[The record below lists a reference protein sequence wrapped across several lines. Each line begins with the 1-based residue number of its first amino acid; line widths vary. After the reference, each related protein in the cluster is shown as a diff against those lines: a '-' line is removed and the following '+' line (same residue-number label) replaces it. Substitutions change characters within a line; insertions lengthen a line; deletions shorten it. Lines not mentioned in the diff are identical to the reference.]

1 MKRKT
6 YDPILRVQPWRVM
19 AVFQPLERVL
29 ARLEIDGTVD
39 TDGRQVVFKE
49 GTREDWY
56 DLPAAIRGVAQF
68 HDLAGR
74 HGVAVDVTPL
84 ERFANKLEAGS
95 PVFEQDIE
103 TVKKC
108 INACWQQALM
118 LRESQATSLLET
130 VRISEAMDDLEGR
143 KAA

>member
-6 YDPILRVQPWRVM
+6 YDPLLRVQPWRVM

-68 HDLAGR
+68 HELAGR
-74 HGVAVDVTPL
+74 HGVTVDVTPL
-84 ERFANKLEAGS
+84 ERFANKLEADS
-95 PVFEQDIE
+95 PIFERDIAKVRE
-103 TVKKC
+103 C
-108 INACWQQALM
+108 IDACRQQALR
-118 LRESQATSLLET
+118 LRVSQAVEILKT
-130 VRISEAMDDLEGR
+130 VQISAAMDDLEGR
-143 KAA
+143 KAS

>member
-6 YDPILRVQPWRVM
+6 YDPLLRVQPWRVM

-39 TDGRQVVFKE
+39 TDGRQVVFTD
-49 GTREDWY
+49 GTRDDLY

-68 HDLAGR
+68 HELAGK

-84 ERFANKLEAGS
+84 ERLANKLEADS
-95 PVFEQDIE
+95 PVFEQDIAKVRE
-103 TVKKC
+103 C
-108 INACWQQALM
+108 IDACRQQALR
-118 LRESQATSLLET
+118 LRVSQAVHQALSPPPVMTRS
-130 VRISEAMDDLEGR
+130 
-143 KAA
+143 

>member
-6 YDPILRVQPWRVM
+6 YDPLLRVQPWRVM

-56 DLPAAIRGVAQF
+56 DLPAAIRGVVQF
-68 HDLAGR
+68 HELAGK
-74 HGVAVDVTPL
+74 HGQPVDVTPL
-84 ERFANKLEAGS
+84 ERS
-95 PVFEQDIE
+95 P
-103 TVKKC
+103 
-108 INACWQQALM
+108 
-118 LRESQATSLLET
+118 TSSKPDRRYSSRTLK
-130 VRISEAMDDLEGR
+130 RSRSA
-143 KAA
+143 